1 MVYMQ
6 NDRVV
11 YVGSKF
17 GELTAAVGYVVAPVQ
32 NDPGKYVV
40 EFGGEGYVMSYKSL
54 NPYRGSG
61 KEDKVPE
68 VMPVRRRRSEDDE

>member
-6 NDRVV
+6 GDPVQ

-17 GELTAAVGYVVAPVQ
+17 NDLLSAVGFVVSAVD

-40 EFGGEGYVMSYKSL
+40 EFGPDAYVMSHQSIA
-54 NPYRGSG
+54 PYRPNG
-61 KEDKVPE
+61 KEDKSLV
-68 VMPVRRRRSEDDE
+68 VPVRRRRSEDDE